1 MMKTKSKILLE
12 GKYDSFTKMIVND
25 IMYWVKETE
34 GEIDEVHVFD
44 LPEDGEYYHKYSD
57 VVIDVDLR
65 IQRVDSEISYGD
77 KEIPYYVNSYVS
89 DDDYLVIELTID
101 ESYGKKYY
109 QEIYYKLNEDIRH
122 EIEHYVQEKGV
133 TQKRFKTRQQP
144 LIPNTADYKTTYL
157 HHKDPSE
164 VEALVH
170 GFYRRAKLEKKPLDV
185 IMTKDLETDIERG
198 NLTKKEAEDLFS
210 IWLKYARRNL
220 PHAKYSF

>member
-185 IMTKDLETDIERG
+185 IMIKDLETDIERG

>member
-1 MMKTKSKILLE
+1 MMKTKSQILLE

-185 IMTKDLETDIERG
+185 IMIKDLETDIERG